1 MGVFSRLSDI
11 VNSNLNALLDRAEDP
26 EKIVRLI
33 IQEMEDT
40 LVEVRASTARLIAD
54 RKELT
59 RKLAEFETRQAKWAE
74 KAELAV
80 SKGRDDLAKGALAA
94 RRKAAEMAALLT
106 AELAQVDQSMAK
118 AEDDLARL
126 QAKLKEAKAKQ
137 RAMDL
142 RRQSVSD
149 RVRIQ
154 RQLHDGRLDEALA
167 RYERYERRLDELE
180 AEAEVFTLGQPRTLT
195 DQFNELEAE
204 EAVAGE
210 LARIKERLGKKP
222 AAGE

>member
-1 MGVFSRLSDI
+1 
-11 VNSNLNALLDRAEDP
+11 
-26 EKIVRLI
+26 
-33 IQEMEDT
+33 MEDT

-59 RKLAEFETRQAKWAE
+59 RKQKDFADRQAKWAE

-94 RRKAAEMAALLT
+94 KRKAAEMAELL
-106 AELAQVDQSMAK
+106 AQELVQVDQSLAK

-142 RRQSVSD
+142 RRQSAGN
-149 RVRIQ
+149 RVRVQ
-154 RQLHDGRLDEALA
+154 RQIHDGRLDDALA

-180 AEAEVFTLGQPRTLT
+180 AEAEVFSMGQPRTLA
-195 DQFNELEAE
+195 DQFQELETE
-204 EAVAGE
+204 EAVEAE

-222 AAGE
+222 AEGA